1 MDDSKRFATS
11 AADFVFYQE
20 ENEMNAKPKPYDV
33 VALLQ
38 DVPEEKI
45 SRGMV
50 GTVVEPLDDE
60 HVLVE
65 FSNSY
70 GETLAIVPLQ
80 INLLLVLEWETAS
93 GVSGAQ

>member
-1 MDDSKRFATS
+1 MTT
-11 AADFVFYQE
+11 
-20 ENEMNAKPKPYDV
+20 KPKPYDV

-38 DVPEEKI
+38 DIPEEKL

-60 HVLVE
+60 NVLVE
-65 FSNSY
+65 FSNSD

-80 INLLLVLEWETAS
+80 INSLLVLEWEPAS
-93 GVSGAQ
+93 GVSNA